1 MGDEYV
7 VGVSAGACNATS
19 YISRQRG
26 RNKKVTLGYIN
37 DHRYL
42 SYRNLLRE
50 KSMFGMDF
58 IFNQLLQL
66 LYDLCYEDPE
76 RSLMSFDERI
86 GEESRKVTL

>member
-1 MGDEYV
+1 V

-66 LYDLCYEDPE
+66 LYDLGYEEPE

>member
-1 MGDEYV
+1 V

-58 IFNQLLQL
+58 IFNQLLQM
-66 LYDLCYEDPE
+66 LYDLGYEDPE
-76 RSLMSFDERI
+76 RLLMSFDERI